1 MDIKQW
7 GWMLMRRFLRA
18 QMIHNQFNRQP
29 PGLQD
34 DSLLW
39 NACFM
44 SFSLSAASL
53 RGLNCQGEAGQ
64 FEIPPSFSVS
74 APLKP
79 DGRPP
84 PRRRLTRSGARFFFQ
99 SFTFSLFVCAENHE
113 PWRGGAGSQ
122 DTMKTSLQVLRCQ
135 LLSEWWKI
143 FIF

>member
-64 FEIPPSFSVS
+64 LEIPPSFSVS

-84 PRRRLTRSGARFFFQ
+84 PRRRLTRSGARFFLKFH
-99 SFTFSLFVCAENHE
+99 LFLVCVCRE
-113 PWRGGAGSQ
+113 PWALERRSRITGYHEDKPAGSA
-122 DTMKTSLQVLRCQ
+122 LPAA
-135 LLSEWWKI
+135 EWVVKD
-143 FIF
+143 FYF